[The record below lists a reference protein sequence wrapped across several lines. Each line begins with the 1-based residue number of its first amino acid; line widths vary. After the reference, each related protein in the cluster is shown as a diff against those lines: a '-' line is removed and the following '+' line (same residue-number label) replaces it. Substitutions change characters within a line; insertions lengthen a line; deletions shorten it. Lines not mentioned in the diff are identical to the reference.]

1 MHIPRNVRA
10 ASALIADGL
19 DDETDADLR
28 DHVTNLIRSD
38 PQVRRAI
45 AVTVASELKTQA
57 RAAAAM
63 APRGGRR
70 G

>member
-10 ASALIADGL
+10 AGALYPDGL
-19 DDETDADLR
+19 DDEADDGLR
-28 DHVTNLIRSD
+28 DRLIDLIRSD
-38 PQVRRAI
+38 PQVRRLI
-45 AVTVASELKTQA
+45 VDVVGEAVKAQT
-57 RAAAAM
+57 RATSM